1 MSRALLAAVA
11 GLLLTLGAAPKPA
24 ATPAPKPDIEEDEDR
39 AERPVR
45 FARPAPEMKKLS
57 VLIDAWELTEAWRE
71 PVRYKRGGYE
81 GVPGGGGSGTLT
93 ARPGPGGFSVVL
105 DYEAR
110 NPMGKVASTTVV
122 AWDPERRLYELDEI
136 HSAFPA
142 VLHLTGKFE
151 KGDLVFRGK
160 SGRTGEE
167 EAVRLVWKGLGQDAW
182 TATFSAAEEADE
194 GGRME
199 RVWTMDLHRK
209 PGVP

>member
-1 MSRALLAAVA
+1 VTGTLLAA
-11 GLLLTLGAAPKPA
+11 GLLLALGAAPRAA
-24 ATPAPKPDIEEDEDR
+24 ATPAPKAAVEKDEDR
-39 AERPVR
+39 VERPVR
-45 FARPAPEMKKLS
+45 FAEPAPEMRKLS
-57 VLIDAWELTEAWRE
+57 VLLGAWELTEAWRE

-81 GVPGGGGSGTLT
+81 GVPGEGGTGTLSV
-93 ARPGPGGFSVVL
+93 RPGPGGFSLVL

-110 NPMGKVASTTVV
+110 NPMGKVTAIAVV
-122 AWDPERRLYELDEI
+122 AWDPARRLYELDEI

-142 VLHLTGKFE
+142 VLHLAGKFE

-167 EAVRLVWKGLGQDAW
+167 SAVRLVWKGLGQDAW
-182 TATFSAAEEADE
+182 SATWSAAEE

-199 RVWTMDLHRK
+199 RAWSMELRRK